1 MLQPNK
7 HSHPDQTVL
16 AAAFAM
22 LRVLR
27 KSRVMRYDELQVAVA
42 KTVRDV
48 EYLFTPAASLLYLLG
63 LAEYRST
70 VDTFEYLGE

>member
-1 MLQPNK
+1 
-7 HSHPDQTVL
+7 
-16 AAAFAM
+16 
-22 LRVLR
+22 
-27 KSRVMRYDELQVAVA
+27 MRYDELQVAVA